1 MGLLYYVIKINFDTT
16 TGKENR
22 TISSF
27 SDLNAAIIEYHTYAR
42 DCRSNSKVGWYHIEV
57 INRFGHRE
65 INESWERPAPEP
77 TPSV

>member
-1 MGLLYYVIKINFDTT
+1 MGLLYY
-16 TGKENR
+16 
-22 TISSF
+22 
-27 SDLNAAIIEYHTYAR
+27 
-42 DCRSNSKVGWYHIEV
+42 V